1 MIEKI
6 DDLWFKYDN
15 EVMHKSIFVSNE
27 DIFKKLLIEFV
38 ENYIDENNLIIIDDL
53 ESELSAI
60 EDELID
66 RNEIISDLEKD
77 LEKKDEIINEL
88 EYKIDNLESTIDEL
102 NGEIVVLEHDL
113 QTLSDELYNN

>member
-15 EVMHKSIFVSNE
+15 EVMHKSIFVTNE

-38 ENYIDENNLIIIDDL
+38 ENYIDEDNERIIIDL
-53 ESELSAI
+53 
-60 EDELID
+60 EDELSTLEDELRDYNDIIEELKK
-66 RNEIISDLEKD
+66 EIE
-77 LEKKDEIINEL
+77 EKDEIINEL

-102 NGEIVVLEHDL
+102 SGEIVVLEHNL
-113 QTLSDELYNN
+113 QTLSDELYND